1 MFDIELDKDETKKY
15 TYAQLIDMIKIKEPS
30 ITYTCG
36 TLKDVQQLAREHQIS
51 LQNTKKKVQEG

>member
-36 TLKDVQQLAREHQIS
+36 TLKDVQ
-51 LQNTKKKVQEG
+51 